1 MSHPETLGEPGSS
14 TFVKKKL
21 RIRIEYVLI
30 AMLSMSVAL
39 NVGLAVTLN
48 RARTALEPPAF
59 ASGNRAPV
67 LRIQSET
74 GATTTIAYEANAL
87 PTLLYWFRPSCS
99 WCEANFDNF
108 AALAAQAPGRYRF
121 LAISSASPIELSE
134 YARRHNINFP
144 LFSID
149 DATAAQY
156 RLTGT
161 PTCLLITGNGA
172 LAKRWLGAFAPSTL
186 QQIEKTLAVE
196 LPGIVAR
203 RQ

>member
-1 MSHPETLGEPGSS
+1 MSHTEILNEAGPSALGSRKS
-14 TFVKKKL
+14 
-21 RIRIEYVLI
+21 RIRMEHLLL
-30 AMLSMSVAL
+30 AMLSLSVAL

-59 ASGNRAPV
+59 ASGNTAPAMR
-67 LRIQSET
+67 LQSET
-74 GATTTIAYEANAL
+74 GTLTTVAYGLNDL

-99 WCEANFDNF
+99 WCEANLDNF

-121 LAISSASPIELSE
+121 LALSSASPLELSE
-134 YARRHNINFP
+134 YARRHNITFP

-149 DATAAQY
+149 ETTAAQY

-161 PTCLLITGNGA
+161 PTCLFIAGDGTLT
-172 LAKRWLGAFAPSTL
+172 KRWLGAFAPSAL
-186 QQIEKTLAVE
+186 QQIEKTLRVE